1 MEAIFPLNRRS
12 SCIAIGD
19 VDEPSPQ
26 ITVKGDVIKQYIK
39 PSLKPLGMLRMIT
52 KFTVRIG

>member
-1 MEAIFPLNRRS
+1 MRLNRRS

-26 ITVKGDVIKQYIK
+26 IIVKGDVMKQYIK